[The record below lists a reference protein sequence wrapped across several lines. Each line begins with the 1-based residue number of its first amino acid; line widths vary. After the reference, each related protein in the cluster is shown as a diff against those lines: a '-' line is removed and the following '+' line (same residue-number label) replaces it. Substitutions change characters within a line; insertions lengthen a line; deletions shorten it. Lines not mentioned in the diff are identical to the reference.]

1 MYYCIILAQICTMK
15 TKVNYCLMLLVF
27 CYFGG
32 YAQVQDTLTTGFA
45 NDSIAFS
52 VEMPEIVVGNVK
64 DTISAET
71 KKQMLLLKRR
81 TLKVYPYAKIAADR
95 LTMLSNNMA
104 KLKTDKEKKKYSK
117 LVEKYLET
125 EFESQ
130 LKKLT
135 RKEGQI
141 LIKLIHRQT
150 GESAFD
156 LIKEHK
162 SGWKAFWSARVAK
175 LFDLNL
181 KTKYN
186 PDKVVED
193 FYIEGFLRQAFDNRK
208 LVRQEPAFKIDYDAL
223 ADKWLNRE

>member
-1 MYYCIILAQICTMK
+1 MYYCIILAQIFKMK
-15 TKVNYCLMLLVF
+15 MKVKYCLILLVF
-27 CYFGG
+27 CCFGG
-32 YAQVQDTLTTGFA
+32 YAQVQDTLTTGFE
-45 NDSIAFS
+45 NDSIAFT
-52 VEMPEIVVGNVK
+52 VEMPEVMVGNNR

-71 KKQMLLLKRR
+71 KKQLLLLKRR

-150 GESAFD
+150 GQSAFD

-162 SGWKAFWSARVAK
+162 SGWKAFWSSRIGR

-181 KTKYN
+181 KAKYN
-186 PDKVVED
+186 PNVVLED
-193 FYIEGFLRQAFDNRK
+193 FYIEGFLRQAFESRK
-208 LVRQEPAFKIDYDAL
+208 LVRQEPANKIDYDAL
-223 ADKWLNRE
+223 ADKWLNKD

>member
-1 MYYCIILAQICTMK
+1 MYNCIILVQICKMK
-15 TKVNYCLMLLVF
+15 MKVRYCLIFLICCL
-27 CYFGG
+27 GT
-32 YAQVQDTLTTGFA
+32 YAQVPDTLTTGFD
-45 NDSIAFS
+45 NDSIAYS
-52 VEMPEIVVGNVK
+52 VEMPEVLVGNNQNAV
-64 DTISAET
+64 SAET
-71 KKQMLLLKRR
+71 KKQLLLLKRR

-117 LVEKYLET
+117 IVEKYLEN
-125 EFESQ
+125 EFEGQ

-150 GESAFD
+150 GQSAFD

-162 SGWKAFWSARVAK
+162 SGWKAFWSARIAK

-181 KTKYN
+181 KTKYDPN
-186 PDKVVED
+186 QVLED
-193 FYIEGFLRQAFDNRK
+193 FYIEGFLMQAFDNGK
-208 LVRQEPAFKIDYDAL
+208 LVRQQPAFKIDYDAL
-223 ADKWLNRE
+223 ADKWLNKE

>member
-1 MYYCIILAQICTMK
+1 MYYCIILVQICKMK
-15 TKVNYCLMLLVF
+15 MRVNICLMLLM
-27 CYFGG
+27 CCWFGG
-32 YAQVQDTLTTGFA
+32 YAQVQDTLTTGFE
-45 NDSIAFS
+45 NDSIAFTY
-52 VEMPEIVVGNVK
+52 EMPEVVVGNTR

-71 KKQMLLLKRR
+71 KKQLLLLKRR

-95 LTMLSNNMA
+95 LTMLSKNME

-117 LVEKYLET
+117 IVENYLEK
-125 EFESQ
+125 EFEGQ

-156 LIKEHK
+156 LIKEYK
-162 SGWKAFWSARVAK
+162 SGWKAFWSSRIAK

-181 KTKYN
+181 KTKYS
-186 PDKVVED
+186 PDKVLED
-193 FYIEGFLRQAFDNRK
+193 FYIEGFLIQAFENRK
-208 LVRQEPAFKIDYDAL
+208 LVRQEPAFAIDYDVL
-223 ADKWLNRE
+223 ADKWLTKK

>member
-1 MYYCIILAQICTMK
+1 MYNCIILVQICNMK
-15 TKVNYCLMLLVF
+15 MKVNYCLILLVF
-27 CYFGG
+27 CCFGS
-32 YAQVQDTLTTGFA
+32 YAQIKDTLTTGFA

-52 VEMPEIVVGNVK
+52 VEMPEVVVGNVK

-117 LVEKYLET
+117 LVEKYLEN

-162 SGWKAFWSARVAK
+162 SGWKAFWSARVARV
-175 LFDLNL
+175 FDLNL

-186 PDKVVED
+186 PDKVLED
-193 FYIEGFLRQAFDNRK
+193 FYIEGFLRQAFDSRK

>member
-1 MYYCIILAQICTMK
+1 MK
-15 TKVNYCLMLLVF
+15 MKVKHCLMLII
-27 CYFGG
+27 CCGFGA

-52 VEMPEIVVGNVK
+52 VEMPEVVVGNVK

-71 KKQMLLLKRR
+71 KKQLLLLKRR

-117 LVEKYLET
+117 IVENYLEN
-125 EFESQ
+125 EFEGQ

-186 PDKVVED
+186 PNSVLED

-208 LVRQEPAFKIDYDAL
+208 LVRQEPAFKIDYEAL
-223 ADKWLNRE
+223 ADKWLNKE

>member
-1 MYYCIILAQICTMK
+1 MYNCIILVQICNMK
-15 TKVNYCLMLLVF
+15 MKVNYCLILLVF
-27 CYFGG
+27 CYFGS
-32 YAQVQDTLTTGFA
+32 YAQIKDTLTTGFA

-52 VEMPEIVVGNVK
+52 VEMPEVVVGNVK

-117 LVEKYLET
+117 LVEKYLEN

-162 SGWKAFWSARVAK
+162 SGWKAFWSARVARV
-175 LFDLNL
+175 FDLNL

-186 PDKVVED
+186 PDKVLED
-193 FYIEGFLRQAFDNRK
+193 FYIEGFLRQAFDSRK
-208 LVRQEPAFKIDYDAL
+208 LVRQEPAFKIDYDDL

>member
-1 MYYCIILAQICTMK
+1 MYNCIILAQICKMK
-15 TKVNYCLMLLVF
+15 MKVNYCLILLI
-27 CYFGG
+27 CCCFGA
-32 YAQVQDTLTTGFA
+32 YAQVQDTLTTGYE
-45 NDSIAFS
+45 NDSIAYS
-52 VEMPEIVVGNVK
+52 VEMPEVIVGNNSNVV
-64 DTISAET
+64 SPET
-71 KKQMLLLKRR
+71 KKQLLLLKRR

-95 LTMLSNNMA
+95 LTMLSNNMS

-117 LVEKYLET
+117 IVEKYLEN
-125 EFESQ
+125 EFEGQ

-150 GESAFD
+150 GQSAFD

-181 KTKYN
+181 KTKYDPN
-186 PDKVVED
+186 QVLED
-193 FYIEGFLRQAFDNRK
+193 FYIEGFLIQAFDGGK
-208 LVRQEPAFKIDYDAL
+208 LPRQQPAFKIDYDAL
-223 ADKWLNRE
+223 ADKWLNKE